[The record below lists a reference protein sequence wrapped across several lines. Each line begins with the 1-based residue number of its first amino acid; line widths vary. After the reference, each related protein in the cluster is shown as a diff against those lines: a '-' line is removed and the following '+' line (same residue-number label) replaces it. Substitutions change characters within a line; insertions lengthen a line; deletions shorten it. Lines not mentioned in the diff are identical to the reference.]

1 MLIDLQLHSTYSDGY
16 LTPTELVKFIAS
28 KGVKVASLT
37 DHNTVGG
44 LDEFRQACRKY
55 KIKPIVGLEL
65 YVKMG
70 AKRFNLLWYNFDDKN
85 PYLHEILRAS
95 QARRKNQVR
104 LILKKLVKRGFK
116 IKVDKILDKYN
127 HYVPI
132 NHIANEIYFLPAN
145 KAKIKKE
152 LKNSHPREKDIINK
166 YFKNKKIGVLR
177 ESYIQTERILKL
189 KSKIKGQLILN
200 HPAKHS
206 YIKKEDW
213 KKFKKIGVD
222 GVEILSPH
230 HSIGA
235 IMLIQC
241 LAQELNFITTG
252 GSDFHRHEGGG
263 YLVQNSGNYFKI
275 DSKYLRKINEIIG

>member
-1 MLIDLQLHSTYSDGY
+1 LDYFMLIDLQLHSTYSDGY

-132 NHIANEIYFLPAN
+132 NHIANEIYFLPASHRPIQLPFISRTAASSFSAFFPIAV
-145 KAKIKKE
+145 KPQSRLYIRRRSTLHA
-152 LKNSHPREKDIINK
+152 LRNSSSEMSPPRDE
-166 YFKNKKIGVLR
+166 
-177 ESYIQTERILKL
+177 
-189 KSKIKGQLILN
+189 
-200 HPAKHS
+200 
-206 YIKKEDW
+206 W
-213 KKFKKIGVD
+213 
-222 GVEILSPH
+222 
-230 HSIGA
+230 
-235 IMLIQC
+235 
-241 LAQELNFITTG
+241 
-252 GSDFHRHEGGG
+252 
-263 YLVQNSGNYFKI
+263 
-275 DSKYLRKINEIIG
+275 